1 MIAAASCLTTTRR
14 GCTMRIA
21 RNPTPGLQFGLLD
34 ERRNW
39 LFLRAGE
46 SAGMV
51 VLQEDRAEWPQQ
63 HFAFTMWLV
72 AWRGGDSETRSKG
85 KSGQDQPCYRDL
97 MSTGGLV
104 IPPRGGT
111 ATRLV
116 ARCAQAAA
124 TLGFERWLELRVCK
138 PAGVGATVNHN

>member
-51 VLQEDRAEWPQQ
+51 VLQEDRGEWPNQ
-63 HFAFTMWLV
+63 HFAFAIT
-72 AWRGGDSETRSKG
+72 DSELDR
-85 KSGQDQPCYRDL
+85 
-97 MSTGGLV
+97 
-104 IPPRGGT
+104 
-111 ATRLV
+111 
-116 ARCAQAAA
+116 AAA
-124 TLGFERWLELRVCK
+124 LLREK
-138 PAGVGATVNHN
+138 GISAAGPVFHAWIPGRS